1 MKSFLS
7 ACLALLI
14 AVPAVSAFQEPDD
27 AAPAPAGGSGSN
39 LVPFDQNL
47 DAPGIPDIDAHL
59 GERLRYVRRLDDRVI
74 VDLPNLDLERDP
86 VMQIDGRPVSRAEFR
101 RRAVMYAGSNEIDR
115 AITRLL
121 TDRQIKLSVAE
132 GADAASFE
140 ADSAFLDTKLE
151 ELETMLRV
159 QARGG
164 TELVEGQPDPGDEVV
179 NEWKNSIEASIGWD
193 EYRRLLGAD
202 AQFELVFL
210 PMPKEPVEGTPHDM
224 ADGPPPIDEERP
236 EWMPQATWDALG
248 HDEQGR
254 NLRSFVKTWA
264 INGEQIPA
272 MFKPSILGKMREGML
287 KGEGVK
293 FFFDTELPADVLLMV
308 GDETVMVDDIW
319 PLVSGTL
326 SETDTNLIVRELLTL
341 EGMRSALEAA
351 GKWIEQDEFDEI
363 WYQHD
368 QEYAGTLFPLR
379 SIIMFRGY
387 LSLDRYREHYRYRQA
402 YNLWRRE
409 TLTEDEVLEHYQR
422 GGRLFFERGNI
433 VVDIAYVP
441 LEDRPFNDA
450 SFEETDKLLEAAFA
464 KAQDEWIA
472 AREAAGEGEKIPH
485 WFEAVAAAYE
495 PPVSRQPTDNHN
507 FQRSQLRMRLAESE
521 LSMMLTG
528 YSLADDAFYRGQPG
542 EVFGPWGQKCRRH
555 AWGAELNAGSW
566 AVHVK
571 RFTRRSPVGPF
582 SDRNR
587 DMAYEDYLDLN
598 YLWWAQESL
607 KALLPSVKTFR

>member
-7 ACLALLI
+7 TCLAVLL
-14 AVPAVSAFQEPDD
+14 AVPVACAFQEPDD
-27 AAPAPAGGSGSN
+27 AAPAGGSDSSI
-39 LVPFDQNL
+39 VPFDQNVS
-47 DAPGIPDIDAHL
+47 APGIPDIDAHL
-59 GERLRYVRRLDDRVI
+59 GERLPYVRRLDDRV
-74 VDLPNLDLERDP
+74 VVELKNLDVDQDTIMH
-86 VMQIDGRPVSRAEFR
+86 VNGRPISRAEFR
-101 RRAVMYAGSNEIDR
+101 RRAVMYSGSNEIDR
-115 AITRLL
+115 AVTRLL

-132 GADAASFE
+132 GIDPANFE
-140 ADSAFLDTKLE
+140 ADRAFLDTKLE
-151 ELETMLRV
+151 ELESMLRV

-164 TELVEGQPDPGDEVV
+164 TEVVEGQPDPGDQVV
-179 NEWKNSIEASIGWD
+179 AEWKASIEASIGWD

-202 AQFELVFL
+202 AQFELAFL
-210 PMPKEPVEGTPHDM
+210 PMPKEAVGGTPWDM
-224 ADGPPPIDEERP
+224 ANGPPPIDEEKSD
-236 EWMPQATWDALG
+236 WMPQATWDALG

-254 NLRSFVKTWA
+254 NLRSFVKSWA
-264 INGEQIPA
+264 INGEQIPS
-272 MFKPSILGKMREGML
+272 MFKPSILGKVREGML
-287 KGEGVK
+287 SANGVR
-293 FFFDTELPADVLLMV
+293 FFFDTELPPDVLLVV
-308 GDETVMVDDIW
+308 GEEQVMVEDLW
-319 PLVSGTL
+319 PLIAGTL
-326 SETDTNLIVRELLTL
+326 ANTDIDLIVRELLTL
-341 EGMRSALEAA
+341 EGMKAALKAA

-409 TLTEDEVLEHYQR
+409 SLTEDEVLEHYQR

-433 VVDIAYVP
+433 LVDIAYVP
-441 LEDRPFNDA
+441 LKDRPFNDA
-450 SFEETDKLLEAAFA
+450 SFEDTNRLLDESFA
-464 KAQDEWIA
+464 RAQDEWIA
-472 AREAAGEGEKIPH
+472 AREAADEGVQVPY
-485 WFEAVAAAYE
+485 WFDAVAAANE
-495 PPVSRQPTDNHN
+495 PPVSRQPTDNHA

-571 RFTRRSPVGPF
+571 RFTRRAPVGPF
-582 SDRNR
+582 SERNR

-598 YLWWAQESL
+598 YLWWTQESL
-607 KALLPSVKTFR
+607 KALLPTARTFR

>member
-7 ACLALLI
+7 SCLALLL
-14 AVPAVSAFQEPDD
+14 AVPTVAALQEPDD
-27 AAPAPAGGSGSN
+27 APTAPAGGSGTTI
-39 LVPFDQNL
+39 VPFDQGA
-47 DAPGIPDIDAHL
+47 DAPSIPDIDAHL

-74 VDLPNLDLERDP
+74 VDLNNLDIDRDV
-86 VMQIDGRPVSRAEFR
+86 VMHISGRPVSRNEFR
-101 RRAVMYAGSNEIDR
+101 RRAVMYSGSNEIDR

-121 TDRQIKLSVAE
+121 TDRQITLATSE
-132 GADAASFE
+132 GVDPASFD

-164 TELVEGQPDPGDEVV
+164 TELVEGQPDPGEQVV
-179 NEWKNSIEASIGWD
+179 TEWKQSIEASIGWD

-202 AQFELVFL
+202 AQFELAFL
-210 PMPKEPVEGTPHDM
+210 PMPKEAVGGTPHDM
-224 ADGPPPIDEERP
+224 ALGPPPIDEERP
-236 EWMPQATWDALG
+236 DWMPQATWDALG

-264 INGEQIPA
+264 INGEEIPA
-272 MFKPSILGKMREGML
+272 MFKPSILGKVREGML
-287 KGEGVK
+287 KENNVR
-293 FFFDTELPADVLLMV
+293 FFFDTELPDDVLLTV
-308 GDETVMVDDIW
+308 GDEKVMVDDLW

-326 SETDTNLIVRELLTL
+326 ANTDIDLIVRELLTL
-341 EGMRSALEAA
+341 EGMKAALKAA
-351 GKWIEQDEFDEI
+351 GKWIGQDEFNEL

-433 VVDIAYVP
+433 LVDIAYAP
-441 LEDRPFNDA
+441 LQDRPFNDA
-450 SFEETDKLLEAAFA
+450 AFGETNGLLDASFAR
-464 KAQDEWIA
+464 AQDQWIA
-472 AREAAGEGEKIPH
+472 AREAAGEDEQVPH
-485 WFEAVAAAYE
+485 WFEAVASAFE
-495 PPVSRQPTDNHN
+495 PPASRQPTDNHT

-528 YSLADDAFYRGQPG
+528 YSLADDAYYRGQPG

-571 RFTRRSPVGPF
+571 KFTRRAPVGPF

-607 KALLPSVKTFR
+607 KATLPSVKTFR